1 MNLNLKRR
9 ILKLNGKNIS
19 HITNNKLLINF
30 KINKFNLT
38 SVTQLVE
45 YITFNDRV
53 LSSSLS
59 GSTYKIQII

>member
-1 MNLNLKRR
+1 M
-9 ILKLNGKNIS
+9 KNIS

-38 SVTQLVE
+38 SVTQLAE
-45 YITFNDRV
+45 YISFKDRV
-53 LSSSLS
+53 PSSSLG